1 MRSVLRV
8 TMLTSV
14 ALIAAGAQ
22 RAMSLPVTRV
32 GQPDAWS
39 DSAAIFAEG
48 DARDRIV
55 ESIQRKYSAR
65 VVRVTEVVIAGKRV
79 YELRL
84 LSNQRV
90 WMVSVDAESGR
101 ELSETD

>member
-8 TMLTSV
+8 AMLAGVAMAAAWTGTVMAAASV
-14 ALIAAGAQ
+14 PVNA
-22 RAMSLPVTRV
+22 SLT
-32 GQPDAWS
+32 WS
-39 DSAAIFAEG
+39 EGAAILADD

-65 VVRVTEVVIAGKRV
+65 VVRVTEVVIGGKRV

-90 WMVSVDAESGR
+90 WMVSVDAETGR
-101 ELSETD
+101 EIAESD